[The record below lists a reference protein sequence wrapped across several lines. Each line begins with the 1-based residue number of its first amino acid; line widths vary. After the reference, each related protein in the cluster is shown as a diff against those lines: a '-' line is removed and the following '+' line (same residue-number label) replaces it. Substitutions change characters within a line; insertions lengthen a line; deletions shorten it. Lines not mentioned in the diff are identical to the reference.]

1 MTLLLLA
8 GTSDARRLARG
19 VADRGVPTLA
29 SLAGVTR
36 EPVALPV
43 PTRRGG
49 FGGPQ
54 GFRDVLGAEGI
65 SAVINATHPFAARI
79 TARTHKI
86 CAALGLPHL
95 RLERSGWQPGPG
107 DRWTY
112 VSDED
117 EAKALIPEGS
127 VVFLATG
134 RQSLPAWEGLRAA
147 RVHLRVIDPPDGPF
161 PFPGG
166 FVVARSPFDT
176 LAEVETFSR
185 LGVTHLVVKD
195 SGAADGRAKLDA
207 ARELGLSVLMLRRPP
222 PPEGLRTVET
232 VAEALAWVEELPFR
246 SAFASLPG

>member
-19 VADRGVPTLA
+19 LADRGVPTLA
-29 SLAGVTR
+29 SLAGATR

-43 PTRRGG
+43 PTRSGG
-49 FGGPQ
+49 FGGAQ
-54 GFRDVLGAEGI
+54 GFRDVLAAEGI
-65 SAVINATHPFAARI
+65 GAVIDATHPFAARI
-79 TARTHKI
+79 TARTHEI

-95 RLERSGWQPGPG
+95 RLERPGWQPGPG
-107 DRWTY
+107 DHWT
-112 VSDED
+112 VVADED

-134 RQSLPAWEGLRAA
+134 RQSLPGWEGLRAA
-147 RVHLRVIDPPDGPF
+147 SVHLRVIDPPDGPF

-166 FVVARSPFDT
+166 FVVARPPFDS
-176 LAEVETFSR
+176 LAEVETFAR

-207 ARELGLSVLMLRRPP
+207 ARELGISVIVLRRPP
-222 PPEGLRTVET
+222 WPDGLRTVET
-232 VAEALAWVEELPFR
+232 VAQALAWVGELPFR
-246 SAFASLPG
+246 SALASLPG